1 MGATFLD
8 RKTYSVADAARILR
22 VPPSTLRWWLEGG
35 SKRGKTYPPVI
46 RPSPTGEFTLTWAEF
61 VESGL
66 LCQYRRELHVRLHE
80 IRAFIDRLREEE
92 ANEHPLALHK
102 PWVGEGS
109 HLLLEMQK
117 ESGLPGELWL
127 IAPASNQLVLTDP
140 AASFLKRV
148 EWEDGWPIAWRPH
161 QDEAS
166 PVRCLPVRRFGR
178 PSIEGISTEAIVE
191 HLDGGE
197 DEIEVAEQFGLG
209 LADVQWAQA
218 YELSRRTPLAA

>member
-1 MGATFLD
+1 MEVTFLD
-8 RKTYSVADAARILR
+8 RKIYSVADASKILR
-22 VPPSTLRWWLEGG
+22 VPESTLRWWIEGG
-35 SKRGKTYPPVI
+35 TKRGVTYPPVV
-46 RPSPTGEFTLTWAEF
+46 RPAPTGDFTLTWAEF
-61 VESGL
+61 VETGL

-92 ANEHPLALHK
+92 GHQHPLARRR

-109 HLLLEMQK
+109 HLLLEIQ
-117 ESGLPGELWL
+117 ERSQLPGELWL
-127 IAPASNQLVLTDP
+127 IAPANNQLVLTDP
-140 AASFLKRV
+140 AASFLRKV

-191 HLDGGE
+191 HLEGGE
-197 DEIEVAEQFGLG
+197 DEKEVAEQFGLE
-209 LADVQWAQA
+209 LAEVQWAQA
-218 YELSRRTPLAA
+218 YELSRSTPLAA

>member
-1 MGATFLD
+1 MSATFLNRD
-8 RKTYSVADAARILR
+8 TYSIPDAARILR
-22 VPPSTLRWWLEGG
+22 VPQSTLRWWLEGG
-35 SKRGKTYPPVI
+35 SKQGRKYAPVI
-46 RPSPTGEFTLTWAEF
+46 RSSPTGDFTMTWAEF

-66 LCQYRRELHVRLHE
+66 LSQYRRGLHVRLHE
-80 IRAFIDRLREEE
+80 IRTFMERLRDKEGH
-92 ANEHPLALHK
+92 EHPLALYK
-102 PWVGEGS
+102 PWVGEGCR
-109 HLLLEMQK
+109 LLLEAQI
-117 ESGLPGELWL
+117 ESDLAGQLWL
-127 IAPASNQLVLTDP
+127 IAPASDQLVLTDP

-166 PVRCLPVRRFGR
+166 PVRCFPARRFGR

-197 DEIEVAEQFGLG
+197 DEADVAKQFRLE

-218 YELSRRTPLAA
+218 YELSLRTPLAA